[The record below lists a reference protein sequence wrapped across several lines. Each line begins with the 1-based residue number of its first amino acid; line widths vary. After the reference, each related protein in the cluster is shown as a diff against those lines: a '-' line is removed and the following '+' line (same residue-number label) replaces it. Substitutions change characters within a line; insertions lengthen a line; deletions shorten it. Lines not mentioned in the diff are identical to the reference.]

1 MFSGSI
7 VALVTPFR
15 DGAVDFMSLE
25 KLIKWHIES
34 GTDGILVTGS
44 TGEGLLLTQSE
55 REEIIKTANEII
67 AKRIPLIAGCSSSST
82 FESIALAEQAEK
94 AGADAILSIVP
105 FYVKPTQAGII
116 QHFADIH
123 NNSKLPIILYNNPGR
138 CSVNASVETIITLA
152 AQTRII
158 ALKDSDTNLARVI
171 KIKSQVQNFN
181 LLSGD
186 DVSLVGY
193 LSNGGDGAISVT
205 ANVAPQQVA
214 EMIRF
219 WRAGNTKG
227 VNDLNYRLISLSE
240 ALFIESNPIPVKYA
254 LYVKGFIDNELRKPL
269 TKANDITKNAIELVT
284 EKWRFY

>member
-1 MFSGSI
+1 
-7 VALVTPFR
+7 VTPFR